1 MGEQEVQ
8 PVRVDSQVGG
18 KVLHHLE
25 EGLLAPPSGSAQ
37 PQRHAVHQVNF
48 AATELFGL
56 ETKSTI
62 FPSELA

>member
-8 PVRVDSQVGG
+8 PVRVDRQVGG

-37 PQRHAVHQVNF
+37 PQRHAVHQVNL
-48 AATELFGL
+48 AITELFGL
-56 ETKSTI
+56 ET
-62 FPSELA
+62 